1 MTSTFAQYKKSIAL
15 RPLLW
20 IAPAVIGG
28 CALGTVWAQLLQFEF
43 HGNATRDL
51 PILWLPLLFM
61 VMLWILCWR
70 LHQQKYF
77 WYARIAAALAIGCG
91 FCGYCVRRVLPP
103 PNDLSQLVRQAEIE
117 SATQL
122 SSLKKTPVLL
132 KGYVAATPHV
142 GDYNQE
148 FPLKSSFASS
158 GGKVLS
164 LHGNVWISAPLD
176 WKVQVGDLVQI
187 QAGLR
192 DLPRVGSDSEPD
204 QDWRYILNNCW
215 SMMSLGNH
223 DSWKILPAARQWQY
237 QTGYYLGDARQWLLR
252 LYQQRFI
259 GSGVSYPRA
268 TAQLMVAMVFGD
280 GALGTP
286 LPPLVRNNFRAA
298 GLTHLLVASGTQVS
312 LMVLMILG
320 LFKIAGLRRF
330 PWLLLSLLLI
340 LLVIYALLVGGAAS
354 IWRAFIAGICVAV
367 ALLLG
372 RPIDILSLW
381 CFAAAVLLAIDPLQ
395 IFDLSFQL
403 TFGATW
409 GLIVIAP
416 AIFKLIHDRYKS
428 TFTRGIVTVGVY
440 TIAAQ
445 LAVLPMLVYHFG
457 KFSLA
462 GLGTNFVGIPIAGML
477 VGTGIVG
484 IAIPWMAWPNAFM
497 TQIVLKMTALVG
509 SLNWVQQRG
518 IMFSLPGIIVFYL
531 VLMILPS
538 WEEVKLISHD
548 EWHSWINRQ
557 SQRWCGVNWLRAGVW
572 SLALIAIFWAG
583 SLVLHRNAGLKVTL
597 LDVGQGESIFIQ
609 TPSGRAILIDGGTI
623 AGTEHGKV
631 GNSVIV
637 PYLQAHGIKR
647 LDAVLLTH
655 ADSDH
660 CNALDE
666 VMNEVPVGLFLDG
679 SGTREPSGKIAEP
692 SLAKTDYWILRKQM
706 SVHHVQRTLAQAG
719 QMLQLGD
726 GVKLQILE
734 PMRPDLKG
742 DNNHS
747 MVAKLIY
754 GNTSILLTGDMEAE
768 EEMQLVHRG
777 VNLQCTILKV
787 GHHGSA
793 TSSTPEFLQAA
804 SPAAAIISCGRY
816 NPFGHPATSTL
827 ERLKTMHIPWFRTD
841 LQGTIQIHSDGEK
854 CWIKTFR

>member
-1 MTSTFAQYKKSIAL
+1 MQSAIAQYKKSLAL

-28 CALGTVWAQLLQFEF
+28 CALGAAWAQLLQFGF

-51 PILWLPLLFM
+51 SILWIPFVVM
-61 VMLWILCWR
+61 VMLWVLCWR
-70 LHQQKYF
+70 WHLQKYF
-77 WYARIAAALAIGCG
+77 WQARIAAALAIGCW
-91 FCGYCVRRVLPP
+91 FCGYCARRVLPP
-103 PNDLSQLVRQAEIE
+103 PNDLSQLVRQAEMQS
-117 SATQL
+117 SAQL
-122 SSLKKTPVLL
+122 SALKKTPILL
-132 KGYVAATPHV
+132 QGYVAATPHV

-148 FPLKSSFASS
+148 FPLKSTFASS

-164 LHGNVWISAPLD
+164 LRGNVWIQAPLD
-176 WKVQVGDLVQI
+176 WKIQVGDLVQM

-192 DLPRVGSDSEPD
+192 DLPRAGSASEPNG
-204 QDWRYILNNCW
+204 DWRYILNDCW
-215 SMMSLGNH
+215 SMVKLGNQ
-223 DSWKILPAARQWQY
+223 DSEKVLPAARPWQY
-237 QTGYYLGDARQWLLR
+237 QIDYRLGYLRQSLLQ

-259 GSGVSYPRA
+259 RSGVGYPRA

-286 LPPLVRNNFRAA
+286 LPQLVRNNFRAA

-320 LFKIAGLRRF
+320 LFKIFGLRRF
-330 PWLLLSLLLI
+330 PWILFLLLLI
-340 LLVIYALLVGGAAS
+340 LLATYALLVGGAAS

-381 CFAAAVLLAIDPLQ
+381 CFAAAALLAIDPLQ

-403 TFGATW
+403 TFAATF

-416 AIFKLIHDRYKS
+416 AIFKLIQDRYKS
-428 TFTRGIVTVGVY
+428 TFTRGIITIGVY
-440 TIAAQ
+440 TLAAQ
-445 LAVLPMLVYHFG
+445 LAVLPMLVYHFQR
-457 KFSLA
+457 FSLA
-462 GLGTNFVGIPIAGML
+462 GLGTNFLGIPIAGIL

-484 IAIPWMAWPNAFM
+484 IAIPWLAWPNAMM
-497 TQIVLKMTALVG
+497 TQIVLKMTTLAG

-518 IMFSLPGIIVFYL
+518 ITFSLSGVIVFYL
-531 VLMILPS
+531 ILMMLPS

-557 SQRWCGVNWLRAGVW
+557 SQRWRGVNWLRVSVW
-572 SLALIAIFWAG
+572 SLALIAIFWAS
-583 SLVLHRNAGLKVTL
+583 SLALRRNAGLNVAL

-623 AGTEHGKV
+623 NGTEHGKV
-631 GNSVIV
+631 GDSVIV
-637 PYLQAHGIKR
+637 PYLQAHGVKR
-647 LDAVLLTH
+647 LDAILLTH

-666 VMNEVPVGLFLDG
+666 VMDEVRVGLFLDG
-679 SGTREPSGKIAEP
+679 SGTREPSGEIKEADLAE
-692 SLAKTDYWILRKQM
+692 TDYWALRQE
-706 SVHHVQRTLAQAG
+706 VATHHVPRKLAHAG

-726 GVKLQILE
+726 GVKLQILA
-734 PMRPDLKG
+734 PMRPALAG

-754 GNTSILLTGDMEAE
+754 GKTSILLTGDMEAE
-768 EEMQLVHRG
+768 EENQLVHRG
-777 VNLQCTILKV
+777 ANLHCTILKV
-787 GHHGSA
+787 AHHGSA
-793 TSSTPEFLQAA
+793 TSSTPAFLQAA
-804 SPAAAIISCGRY
+804 HPAAAIISCGRY

-827 ERLKTMHIPWFRTD
+827 ERLKEFHIPWFRTD

>member
-1 MTSTFAQYKKSIAL
+1 
-15 RPLLW
+15 
-20 IAPAVIGG
+20 
-28 CALGTVWAQLLQFEF
+28 LQFAF

-51 PILWLPLLFM
+51 LILWVPFVVM
-61 VMLWILCWR
+61 AMLWILCWR
-70 LHQQKYF
+70 WHRQKYF
-77 WYARIAAALAIGCG
+77 WYWRIAAALAIACG
-91 FCGYCVRRVLPP
+91 FCGYCARRVLPP
-103 PNDLSQLVRQAEIE
+103 KNDLSQLVRRSEIE

-122 SSLKKTPVLL
+122 SALKKTPILL
-132 KGYVAATPHV
+132 QGYVAATPHV

-148 FPLKSSFASS
+148 FPLKSTFVKANE
-158 GGKVLS
+158 KVLS
-164 LHGNVWISAPLD
+164 LQGNVWIQAPLD
-176 WKVQVGDLVQI
+176 WKIQVGDLVQM

-192 DLPRVGSDSEPD
+192 DLPRVGSASEPND
-204 QDWRYILNNCW
+204 DWRYILNDCW
-215 SMMSLGNH
+215 SMVKLGNG
-223 DSWKILPAARQWQY
+223 SFWKILPATRPWQY
-237 QTGYYLGDARQWLLR
+237 QIDYHLGHLRQSLLQ

-259 GSGVSYPRA
+259 QSGVGYPRA
-268 TAQLMVAMVFGD
+268 MAQLMVAMVFGD

-286 LPPLVRNNFRAA
+286 LPQLTRNNFRAA

-320 LFKIAGLRRF
+320 LFKIFGLRRF
-330 PWLLLSLLLI
+330 PWILFT
-340 LLVIYALLVGGAAS
+340 LLVILLATYALLVGGAAS

-381 CFAAAVLLAIDPLQ
+381 CFAAAALLFIDPLQ

-403 TFGATW
+403 TFAATF

-428 TFTRGIVTVGVY
+428 TFTRGIITIGAY
-440 TIAAQ
+440 TLAAQ
-445 LAVLPMLVYHFG
+445 LAVLPMLVYHFQR
-457 KFSLA
+457 FSLA
-462 GLGTNFVGIPIAGML
+462 GLGTNFLGIPIAGIL

-484 IAIPWMAWPNAFM
+484 IAIPLLAWPNAFL
-497 TQIVLKMTALVG
+497 THIIFQITAFAG

-518 IMFSLPGIIVFYL
+518 ITFSLSGVIVFYL
-531 VLMILPS
+531 ALMILPS
-538 WEEVKLISHD
+538 WEEVKLISSE
-548 EWHSWINRQ
+548 EWRSWISRQ
-557 SQRWCGVNWLRAGVW
+557 SQRWNRVNWLRVSVW
-572 SLALIAIFWAG
+572 SLAFIAIVWAG
-583 SLVLHRNAGLKVTL
+583 SLALHRNAGLTVAL

-623 AGTEHGKV
+623 NGTEHGKV
-631 GNSVIV
+631 GDSVIG
-637 PYLQAHGIKR
+637 PYLQAHGVKR
-647 LDAVLLTH
+647 LDAILLTH

-666 VMNEVPVGLFLDG
+666 VMDEVPVGLFLDG
-679 SGTREPSGKIAEP
+679 SGTREPSGEIKEADLAE
-692 SLAKTDYWILRKQM
+692 TDYWALRQD
-706 SVHHVQRTLAQAG
+706 VTTHHVPRKLAHAG

-726 GVKLQILE
+726 GVKLQILA
-734 PMRPDLKG
+734 PMRPALAG

-754 GNTSILLTGDMEAE
+754 GKTSILLTGDMEAE
-768 EEMQLVHRG
+768 EENQLVHRG

-787 GHHGSA
+787 AHHGSA
-793 TSSTPEFLQAA
+793 TSSTAAFLQAA
-804 SPAAAIISCGRY
+804 HPAAAIISCGRY

-827 ERLKTMHIPWFRTD
+827 ERLKKMHIPWFRTD